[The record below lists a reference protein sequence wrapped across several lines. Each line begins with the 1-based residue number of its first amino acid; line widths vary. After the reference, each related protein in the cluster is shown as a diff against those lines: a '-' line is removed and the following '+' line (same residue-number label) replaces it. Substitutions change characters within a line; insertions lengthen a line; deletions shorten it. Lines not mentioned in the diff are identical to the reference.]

1 METGVVV
8 AGALMDA
15 MAAVVVALVM
25 LPDATVVVAL
35 VMLPDATVVGTGVV
49 VGAEVAAVVVVVTTW
64 HTLAATRTSAKVRN
78 GIAHAHMHIL

>member
-8 AGALMDA
+8 ADALMDA

-25 LPDATVVVAL
+25 LPDV
-35 VMLPDATVVGTGVV
+35 TVVGTGVV

>member
-8 AGALMDA
+8 ADALMDA
-15 MAAVVVALVM
+15 MAA
-25 LPDATVVVAL
+25 VVVAL

-49 VGAEVAAVVVVVTTW
+49 VGAEVAVVVVVVTTW

>member
-8 AGALMDA
+8 ADALMDA
-15 MAAVVVALVM
+15 MAA
-25 LPDATVVVAL
+25 VVVAL

>member
-15 MAAVVVALVM
+15 MAA
-25 LPDATVVVAL
+25 VVVAL